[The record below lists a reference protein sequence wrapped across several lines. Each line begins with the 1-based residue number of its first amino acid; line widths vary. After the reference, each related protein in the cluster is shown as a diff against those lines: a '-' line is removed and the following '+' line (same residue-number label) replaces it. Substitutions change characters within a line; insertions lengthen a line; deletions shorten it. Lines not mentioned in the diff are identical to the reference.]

1 MAQYEDDE
9 DESAVL
15 RPQARRRRGGRRRS
29 GTAISDDPPIMPTRS
44 SSEPPSRGAR
54 AGGGFSLARWLMI
67 AALLYAAYQARDVLV
82 LLVVAL
88 LFAHAVA
95 PVVDRLASLRVLG
108 RPFPRSLAAG
118 LVLLAALG
126 GLGWF
131 VSTLVPVLVTD
142 FTQLL
147 TRTPAYLQTTQS
159 FLQQLRVRGEG
170 LSLPDSWWSALDTTI
185 SDEVGKL
192 ASSFGRGAFS
202 LLSHVVQI
210 LGLVI
215 IPILSFHLLRD
226 GPRFT
231 AWILSL
237 VPARRRLSVQGV
249 VHDID
254 RALAAYVRGQT
265 LVCVTMG
272 VSVGVALALCG
283 FPYAPLLGTFAGL
296 AEAVPYIGALAM
308 EVLLAI
314 IGLSVSPTYA
324 LLGPGVYFV
333 LNQALGMLVTP
344 QLMGRRLDLHPMAVI
359 LAVFIG
365 GSVAGFTGMLL
376 ALPGA
381 AIVNVLLQRWR
392 VTADQAR

>member
-1 MAQYEDDE
+1 MMPP
-9 DESAVL
+9 L
-15 RPQARRRRGGRRRS
+15 RVA
-29 GTAISDDPPIMPTRS
+29 A
-44 SSEPPSRGAR
+44 A
-54 AGGGFSLARWLMI
+54 AGGFSLGRWVLI
-67 AALLYAAYQARDVLV
+67 AALLGVAYQARDVLV
-82 LLVVAL
+82 LLVIAL

-95 PVVDRLASLRVLG
+95 PVVDGLASVRVAG
-108 RPFPRSLAAG
+108 RPFPRSVAAG
-118 LVLLAALG
+118 LVLLAALAA
-126 GLGWF
+126 LGWF
-131 VSTLVPVLVTD
+131 VSTLVPVLLAD
-142 FTQLL
+142 FSQLL
-147 TRTPAYLQTTQS
+147 QRAPAYLKTTQA

-170 LSLPDSWWSALDTTI
+170 LSLPESWWAALDAAI
-185 SDEVGKL
+185 SGEVAKL
-192 ASSFGRGAFS
+192 ASGFGRGAVS
-202 LLSHVVQI
+202 VLSHVVQI
-210 LGLVI
+210 LGLVV

-231 AWILSL
+231 AWIVTL
-237 VPARRRLSVQGV
+237 VPSHRRLAVRGL

-272 VSVGVALALCG
+272 VSVGVALALIG

-314 IGLSVSPTYA
+314 LGLSVSPTYA

-344 QLMGRRLDLHPMAVI
+344 QLMSRRLDLHPMAVI
-359 LAVFIG
+359 LAVFVG
-365 GSVAGFTGMLL
+365 GSVGGFVGMVL

-381 AIVNVLLQRWR
+381 AIAKVLLDRWR
-392 VTADQAR
+392 AHADAAR